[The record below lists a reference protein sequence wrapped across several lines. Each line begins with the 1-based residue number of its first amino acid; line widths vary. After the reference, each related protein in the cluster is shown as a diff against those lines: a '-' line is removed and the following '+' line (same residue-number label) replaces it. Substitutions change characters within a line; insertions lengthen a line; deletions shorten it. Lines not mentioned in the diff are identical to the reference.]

1 MMFFD
6 LARNALFMLPAE
18 TAHELT
24 LRTLAFAE
32 STGLLPG
39 CATDQPSRPVSVFG
53 IEFPN
58 PVGLAAG
65 LDKNGECIDAFSRL
79 GFGFI
84 EVGTVTPRPQPGNPR
99 PRLFRIPEK
108 QAIINR
114 MGFNNHGVDALV
126 ANVRRSR
133 YKGVLGINIGKNK
146 DTPNESAID
155 DYRCC
160 LRAVHDVA
168 SYVTVNVSSPNTPG
182 LRNLQHGDALRVL
195 LEGLGCEQELLTKA
209 SGRRVPVLLKIAP
222 DSTASELS
230 AMADIIRE
238 FHVDGV
244 IATNTTSGR
253 AGVEGLRHANE
264 AGGLS
269 GSPLTLLSR
278 SVVTQ
283 LSGDL
288 GGQVPIIG
296 VGGIGCASD
305 ALAMRKAGAALVQV
319 YSGFIY
325 RGPQLVREIVEAW
338 S

>member
-1 MMFFD
+1 MFFD